1 MRAPSIIGLML
12 AVTGLLLTN
21 TATAQFNPFP
31 PTRDTSS
38 ARPGPVGKLFP
49 FPDYQQVFGYI
60 AAETGLGK
68 ADDMEL
74 AQRLNSSSSID
85 HLHDYSGESII
96 VVKPELLGT
105 DDKSRVQSALGNYPF
120 FVFREMNDGYV
131 LLGEMEGRS
140 YEWSIPNRH
149 LQFLMTATAQN
160 HRTTSD
166 RYEVN
171 QAFLV
176 NLTELAKSEKHHDRV
191 VIDAVHSL
199 ARVF

>member
-12 AVTGLLLTN
+12 AVTGLLVTN
-21 TATAQFNPFP
+21 TSAAQFNPFP
-31 PTRDTSS
+31 PPHGDTSS
-38 ARPGPVGKLFP
+38 VGPLSRPFL
-49 FPDYQQVFGYI
+49 DYQQLFGYI
-60 AAETGLGK
+60 AAETGLGE
-68 ADDMEL
+68 AGDTEL
-74 AQRLNSSSSID
+74 AQRLSSSSSID

-149 LQFLMTATAQN
+149 LQFLMTATTPN
-160 HRTTSD
+160 HRTSSD

-171 QAFLV
+171 QAYLV
-176 NLTELAKSEKHHDRV
+176 NLTDLAKSEKHHDRV

>member
-12 AVTGLLLTN
+12 AATGLLITN
-21 TATAQFNPFP
+21 TAAAQFNPFP

-38 ARPGPVGKLFP
+38 ARPGPANKL
-49 FPDYQQVFGYI
+49 FPDYQQLFGFI

-68 ADDMEL
+68 VDDAEL

-96 VVKPELLGT
+96 VVKPELLGA

-149 LQFLMTATAQN
+149 LQFQMTTTTAN

-171 QAFLV
+171 QAYLV
-176 NLTELAKSEKHHDRV
+176 NLTELAKSEKHHERV

-199 ARVF
+199 ARVY

>member
-12 AVTGLLLTN
+12 AATGLLITN
-21 TATAQFNPFP
+21 TAAAQFNPFP
-31 PTRDTSS
+31 PHGDTSS
-38 ARPGPVGKLFP
+38 ATPGPVGKLFP
-49 FPDYQQVFGYI
+49 DYQQLFGYI

-68 ADDMEL
+68 ADDAEL
-74 AQRLNSSSSID
+74 AQRVNSSSSID

-149 LQFLMTATAQN
+149 LQFQMTTTTAN

-171 QAFLV
+171 QAYLV
-176 NLTELAKSEKHHDRV
+176 NLTELAKSEKHHERV

>member
-1 MRAPSIIGLML
+1 MRAPSIIGLTL
-12 AVTGLLLTN
+12 AVAGLLLTN
-21 TATAQFNPFP
+21 TAAAHFTPVP
-31 PTRDTSS
+31 PHGDTSS
-38 ARPGPVGKLFP
+38 ARPGPAGKL
-49 FPDYQQVFGYI
+49 FPDYQQLFGYV
-60 AAETGLGK
+60 AAETGLGE
-68 ADDMEL
+68 ADDREL
-74 AQRLNSSSSID
+74 AQRLSSSSSID

-105 DDKSRVQSALGNYPF
+105 DDKSRVQSVLGNYPF

-140 YEWSIPNRH
+140 YEWGIPNRH
-149 LQFLMTATAQN
+149 LQFVMIASAPN

-171 QAFLV
+171 QAYLV